1 MISPTTPKTAATVLA
16 GLDRLASEL
25 DQDVAARERDR
36 ILPYGAVAA
45 IRHSGVLGLRI
56 PITKGGAGGTI
67 RDQMTAIVAV
77 ASVDS
82 NVAQGVRPHFFFI
95 EELLAQATDRTRARW
110 WPTLAAGAIVGNALS
125 EAGTTRVGAIE
136 SRLERTPDG
145 HWVLNG
151 RKSYSTGALF
161 ADLLYVSGK
170 DADGIERR
178 ALIPADRPGIVLRDD
193 WDGMGQRTT
202 ATGTTTFTDVGIDPD
217 ELLELRTLK
226 EGFTHIGGH
235 RQLFLAAVLA
245 GIAANA
251 SSDLGH
257 YIRTRAR
264 PSAHGL
270 TDRAADDPY
279 VLRTAGAVSSA
290 AFAARATVLAAADA
304 LDQAAGRPGD
314 EPTALAAA
322 IDVARA
328 QVAVADLVLPAVAQI
343 FDAGGASAVTDAVNL
358 HRHWRNAR
366 TVVAH
371 NPLDYKRRAIGDWE
385 INDNEPPRTTYF

>member
-1 MISPTTPKTAATVLA
+1 MATTTPKTAATVLA

-36 ILPYGAVAA
+36 MLPYGAVAA
-45 IRHSGVLGLRI
+45 IRRSGVLGLRI

-125 EAGTTRVGAIE
+125 EAGTSRVGAIE
-136 SRLERTPDG
+136 SRLERTHDE

-151 RKSYSTGALF
+151 QKSYSTGALF

-178 ALIPADRPGIVLRDD
+178 ALIPADRPGIALRDD

-202 ATGTTTFTDVGIDPD
+202 ATGTTTFTDVAIDPD

-304 LDQAAGRPGD
+304 LDRAAGRPGD
-314 EPTALAAA
+314 EPAAL
-322 IDVARA
+322 R
-328 QVAVADLVLPAVAQI
+328 P
-343 FDAGGASAVTDAVNL
+343 
-358 HRHWRNAR
+358 
-366 TVVAH
+366 
-371 NPLDYKRRAIGDWE
+371 
-385 INDNEPPRTTYF
+385 